1 MPSVGTNIRM
11 RREAEGLTQLRLA
24 IRLGTTPQTVA
35 NWETGRSN
43 LTVPMLLKIARELGT
58 TANALMDGIR

>member
-58 TANALMDGIR
+58 TANALMEGIR

>member
-1 MPSVGTNIRM
+1 M

-58 TANALMDGIR
+58 TAYALMEGIR

>member
-1 MPSVGTNIRM
+1 M

-58 TANALMDGIR
+58 TANALMEGIR